1 MNILDSYKKLF
12 NLKGKIA
19 LVAGGAGGIGAA
31 ISEGLASFGA
41 EVIICG
47 RNGEKAQK
55 IANGIVQAGGK
66 ATGKSLDIT
75 DSVKTNELVDNL
87 DKDYGKIDILVN
99 CVGTQIETPAIEYK
113 AEDWDKIFDI
123 NLKSAFYLSQTVA
136 RVQIPKGGGKHI
148 HISSVRSK
156 LGIHRGYIGYCTT
169 KGGMNLMVKQLATE
183 WAQYNITVN
192 AIAPTFIRTELV
204 AKYLNDP
211 DFYNPLVKRIPL
223 GRVGEPIDIAGMGIY
238 LASPAADFITG
249 QIIFADGGVTA
260 CQ

>member
-1 MNILDSYKKLF
+1 MNILDSYKNLF

-19 LVAGGAGGIGAA
+19 LVTGGAGGIGSA
-31 ISEGLASFGA
+31 ISEGIASLGA

-47 RNGEKAQK
+47 RDGKKTIDVANK
-55 IANGIVQAGGK
+55 IIEAGGK
-66 ATGKSLDIT
+66 ARGKSLDIT
-75 DSVKTNELVDNL
+75 DIEKTNKFVESL
-87 DKDYGKIDILVN
+87 DKHYGKIDILVN
-99 CVGTQIETPAIEYK
+99 CVGIQIEAPAIEYR
-113 AEDWDKIFDI
+113 ETDWDKIFDI
-123 NLKSAFYLSQTVA
+123 NLKSAFYLSQAVA
-136 RVQIPKGGGKHI
+136 RVQIPKGGGKQI

-204 AKYLNDP
+204 AKYLDDP

-223 GRVGEPIDIAGMGIY
+223 GRVGEPIDIGGMAMY
-238 LASPAADFITG
+238 LSSPASDFITG

>member
-1 MNILDSYKKLF
+1 MNILETYRNLF
-12 NLKGKIA
+12 NLKGKVA
-19 LVAGGAGGIGAA
+19 LVTGGAGGIGSAV
-31 ISEGLASFGA
+31 SEGIASLGS

-47 RNGEKAQK
+47 RNEKKAVDVANK
-55 IANGIVQAGGK
+55 IIEAGGK
-66 ATGKSLDIT
+66 ARGKSLDIT
-75 DSVKTNELVDNL
+75 DIEKTNKFVDSL
-87 DKDYGKIDILVN
+87 DKSYGKIDILVN
-99 CVGTQIETPAIEYK
+99 CVGTQIEAPAIEYK
-113 AEDWDKIFDI
+113 ETDWDKIFDI
-123 NLKSAFYLSQTVA
+123 NLKSAFYLSQAVA
-136 RVQIPKGGGKHI
+136 RVQIPKGGGKQI

-204 AKYLNDP
+204 AKYLDDP

-223 GRVGEPIDIAGMGIY
+223 GRVGEPIDIGSMAMY
-238 LASPAADFITG
+238 LSSPASDFITG

>member
-1 MNILDSYKKLF
+1 MNILETYRNLF
-12 NLKGKIA
+12 NLKGKVA
-19 LVAGGAGGIGAA
+19 LVTGGAGGIGSAV
-31 ISEGLASFGA
+31 SEGIASLGA

-47 RNGEKAQK
+47 RNKKKAVDV
-55 IANGIVQAGGK
+55 ANRIKKAGGK
-66 ATGKSLDIT
+66 IRGKSLDIT
-75 DSVKTNELVDNL
+75 DIEKTNKFVDSL
-87 DKDYGKIDILVN
+87 DKSYGKIDILIN
-99 CVGTQIETPAIEYK
+99 CVGTQIEAPAIEYK
-113 AEDWDKIFDI
+113 ETDWDKIFDI
-123 NLKSAFYLSQTVA
+123 NLKSAFYLSQAVA
-136 RVQIPKGGGKHI
+136 RVQIPKGGGKQI

-204 AKYLNDP
+204 AKYLDDP

-223 GRVGEPIDIAGMGIY
+223 GRVGEPIDIGGMAMY
-238 LASPAADFITG
+238 LSSPASDFITG